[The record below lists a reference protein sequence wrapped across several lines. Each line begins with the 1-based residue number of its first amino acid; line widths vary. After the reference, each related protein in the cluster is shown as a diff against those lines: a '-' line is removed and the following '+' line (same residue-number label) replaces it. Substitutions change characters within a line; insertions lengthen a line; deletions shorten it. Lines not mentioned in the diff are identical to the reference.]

1 MLDVFGL
8 RNLHILPW
16 SIVHGLWTKTKIM
29 DNLLKITVFQGYLF
43 WENIDK
49 NLQNISL
56 RLSGIREKTNLIIL
70 PEMFNTGFTMN
81 APALAEPMGGK
92 TMEWMQKTAVQ
103 FDAVVTGTLIIQ
115 ENDKYYNRLIWMRP
129 DGSYECYDKRHLF
142 ALGKEHQ
149 TYTAGDKKLIVELN
163 GWKICPMICY
173 DLRFP
178 VWLRNVGGEYDLLL
192 FVANWPEKRALHW
205 RSLIPARAIENQ
217 AYVIGVNRVGHD
229 GNEVYHSGDSTC
241 IDPNGN
247 VVYYKRDEEDVYTFS
262 INAEEV
268 KKVRRALP
276 FLKDADEFEIL

>member
-1 MLDVFGL
+1 
-8 RNLHILPW
+8 
-16 SIVHGLWTKTKIM
+16 M
-29 DNLLKITVFQGYLF
+29 DNLKITIYQGYLF
-43 WENIDK
+43 WENIEK

-81 APALAEPMGGK
+81 AEKLGETMNGK
-92 TMEWMQKTAVQ
+92 TMQWMQNTAQ
-103 FDAVVTGTLIIQ
+103 KFDCVVTGSIIIK
-115 ENDKYYNRLIWMRP
+115 ENGKFYNRLLWIRP
-129 DGSYECYDKRHLF
+129 DGTHEHYDKRHLF

-149 TYTAGDKKLIVELN
+149 TYTAGTKKLIVELN

-178 VWLRNVGGEYDLLL
+178 VWMRNVEEDYDLLMI
-192 FVANWPEKRALHW
+192 VANWPEKRALHW
-205 RSLIPARAIENQ
+205 RTLIPARAVENQ
-217 AYVIGVNRVGHD
+217 SYVIGVNRVGHD

-262 INAEEV
+262 VIGDEV
-268 KKVRRALP
+268 KKARRALP
-276 FLKDADEFEIL
+276 FLKDADKFKIVD